1 MSKKYKTAVY
11 VGRFQPIHKAH
22 LETIEKALDKAE
34 QLIIFVGTD
43 NRPGDIKNPFTTSE
57 RKSIIEDAI
66 QEHFGEEIR
75 KWEAGPS
82 TSILTR
88 IKIIGCRDYK
98 YNDYNW
104 SSEIYSKAL
113 ANGATDGKDT
123 LLIGCMKD
131 DTSYYLKMFPQWKFD
146 KIPYLYELDA
156 TDIRTEV
163 YETGEVKEF
172 EKYIMKSTK
181 KKVESLLPSYR
192 EEYEYYKNYK
202 MNHSFADER
211 IPYNP
216 IHNTTDALV
225 IKSGCVLLVKRKFH
239 PGKNKYALP
248 GGFID
253 ENESIKESV
262 LRELKEETGI
272 RVPPRQLENSI
283 KDYQYFDHPKRSLR
297 GRVITHAFLFDLGY
311 EGGLPSV
318 KEGSDAKGTEWV
330 PMADVMKMEDEL
342 FEDHY
347 DIIVQMT
354 SKY

>member
-11 VGRFQPIHKAH
+11 IGRFQPIHRAH

-43 NRPGDIKNPFTTSE
+43 NRPRDIKNPFTTDE
-57 RKSIIEDAI
+57 RRSIIEDAI

-88 IKIIGCRDYK
+88 IKIKGCRDYK

-123 LLIGCMKD
+123 LLMGCMKD
-131 DTSYYLKMFPQWKFD
+131 DTSYYLKMFPQWTFEKV
-146 KIPYLYELDA
+146 PYLYNLDA
-156 TDIRTEV
+156 TDVRTEV
-163 YETGEVKEF
+163 FESGKVDKYKEYLT
-172 EKYIMKSTK
+172 ESTIN
-181 KKVESLLPSYR
+181 KVNNSLPSFT
-192 EEYEYYKNYK
+192 EEYQYYKEYK
-202 MNHSFADER
+202 EKHSYKDDK

-225 IKSGCVLLVKRKFH
+225 IKSGCILLVKRKFH

-253 ENESIKESV
+253 ENESIKQSV

-272 RVPPRQLENSI
+272 RVPSKELEGSI
-283 KDYQYFDHPKRSLR
+283 KEYQYFDHPKRSLR

-311 EGGLPSV
+311 GALPSV

-330 PMADVMKMEDEL
+330 PRGDVMKMEDEL